1 MSLIDKNW
9 NLLACFEFVESGR
22 DLDCGPIAVAFA
34 VVPEGREGCRSRVLA
49 VHLHVWV
56 CESLALRAMLCGS
69 CGLQ

>member
-1 MSLIDKNW
+1 MSLIDKNC
-9 NLLACFEFVESGR
+9 NLLARFESVESGR
-22 DLDCGPIAVAFA
+22 DLDSAPIAVASA

-49 VHLHVWV
+49 ARLHVWV